1 MFRFNY
7 ICIISDKVQEI
18 LVLGNRSRLVMC
30 QGYCGKQ
37 RPCVSFGG
45 KANQLISGGGGEED
59 WISPKNE
66 GRMLEAWC
74 LAKGELVHMEQ
85 AWWPSQE
92 TKIRYRKLVF
102 NNKKN
107 NFFFFVDSDLLSDRE

>member
-18 LVLGNRSRLVMC
+18 LVLGNRSGLVMC

-45 KANQLISGGGGEED
+45 KVNELISVGRKTGSLPRMKGGCWRHG
-59 WISPKNE
+59 
-66 GRMLEAWC
+66 A
-74 LAKGELVHMEQ
+74 
-85 AWWPSQE
+85 
-92 TKIRYRKLVF
+92 
-102 NNKKN
+102 
-107 NFFFFVDSDLLSDRE
+107 

>member
-1 MFRFNY
+1 MPR
-7 ICIISDKVQEI
+7 I
-18 LVLGNRSRLVMC
+18 LWEAETMCVLW
-30 QGYCGKQ
+30 GKGE
-37 RPCVSFGG
+37 SADFW
-45 KANQLISGGGGEED
+45 GEED

-102 NNKKN
+102 NKKKQT
-107 NFFFFVDSDLLSDRE
+107 FFFFVDSDLLSDRE